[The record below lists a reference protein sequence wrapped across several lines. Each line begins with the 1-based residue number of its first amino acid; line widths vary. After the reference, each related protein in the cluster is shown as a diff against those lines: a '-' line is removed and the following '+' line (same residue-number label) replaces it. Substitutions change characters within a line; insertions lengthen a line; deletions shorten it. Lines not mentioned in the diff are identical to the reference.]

1 MGSKTRIKEGRI
13 GDRILFE
20 QDDNTLKVTIE
31 QGIPA
36 GQMSLLSI
44 WLLLW
49 LSLEAVVLYF
59 WTQEPTQGN
68 AGIGYAIYSAFWA
81 FFAFRIGKVWMWRR
95 RGKEVIVVN
104 RKGISIALAF
114 GQRGLPD
121 FFAHGSYN
129 APKRIQENPQ
139 QILRTFERAFWSLGG
154 ETLQFDAGKRT
165 MVMGKQLS
173 EKDANALLKMMAGA
187 CKRLS
192 SKASDS

>member
-1 MGSKTRIKEGRI
+1 MGSKTRINVGRI

-20 QDDNTLKVTIE
+20 QDDDTLKVTIE

-49 LSLEAVVLYF
+49 LSLEVVVLYF

-95 RGKEVIVVN
+95 RGKELIVVN
-104 RKGISIALAF
+104 RKGMSIALAF

-121 FFAHGSYN
+121 FFAHGRYN
-129 APKRIQENPQ
+129 TPKRIQENPQ
-139 QILRTFERAFWSLGG
+139 QILRTFEKAFWSLGG

-192 SKASDS
+192 SKPSNS